1 MGDWNIAWWAWTV
14 LGFAL
19 ALLEMATPGGF
30 YFMFF
35 GIGALGVGL
44 LSWTNLIQATWLQL
58 MLFSVFSVVSSLIF
72 RRPLLERFGPKSPQL
87 PVDSIVGETATAL
100 DDIDVNGFGK
110 VELRGT
116 SWSAR
121 NGGEQKVNRGQRC
134 TVERVEG
141 LSLWVRADSRG

>member
-1 MGDWNIAWWAWTV
+1 MSDWNIVWWAWMI

-19 ALLEMATPGGF
+19 ALLEMSTPGGF
-30 YFMFF
+30 YFLFF
-35 GIGALGVGL
+35 GIGALAVGV
-44 LSWTNLIQATWLQL
+44 LSWTGMIQEPWLQL
-58 MLFSVFSVVSSLIF
+58 MLFSTFSVATSLIF
-72 RRPLLERFGPKSPQL
+72 RKPLLQRFGPKSPEI

-116 SWSAR
+116 AWQAR
-121 NGGEQKVNRGQRC
+121 NNGELKVSRGQRC

-141 LSLWVRADSRG
+141 LSLWVRG

>member
-1 MGDWNIAWWAWTV
+1 MISWNIEWWAWVV

-35 GIGALGVGL
+35 GFGALAVGL
-44 LSWTNLIQATWLQL
+44 LSWIGMAQEAWIQL
-58 MLFSVFSVVSSLIF
+58 MLFSIFSVVTSLLF
-72 RRPLLERFGPKSPQL
+72 RKPLLQRFGPRSTDVT
-87 PVDSIVGETATAL
+87 VDSMVGETATAL

-116 SWSAR
+116 AWNAR

-134 TVERVEG
+134 VVDRVEG
-141 LSLWVRADSRG
+141 LSLWVKG